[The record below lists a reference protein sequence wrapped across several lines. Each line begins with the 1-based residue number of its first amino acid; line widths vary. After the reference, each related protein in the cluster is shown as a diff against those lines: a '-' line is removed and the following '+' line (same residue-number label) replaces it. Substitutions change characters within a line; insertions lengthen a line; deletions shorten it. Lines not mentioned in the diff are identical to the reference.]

1 MKEDNTE
8 MIRKYEETIKCL
20 TQQLKTAC
28 QERDEARH
36 KIKVLLRKLQPCT
49 PQDTSKKSSI
59 ISTKHCSDHMSCKSC
74 TSSCDLSLA
83 SDRTLESDYVA
94 PSSGDVNMVDKLVC
108 GKPLPQ
114 KGRLLRTVTEAGPLL
129 HTLLAPPLPQWRN
142 PPHFDNDNGKTDD
155 VIPTTSLSLAF
166 HRNSRMASPSLD
178 DVNPGIVHLNHNFT
192 GKKRRVL

>member
-1 MKEDNTE
+1 MMEDNAE
-8 MIRKYEETIKCL
+8 MIRKYEKTIKCL

-36 KIKVLLRKLQPCT
+36 QIKVLLRKLQPCS
-49 PQDTSKKSSI
+49 PQDTNKKSSI
-59 ISTKHCSDHMSCKSC
+59 MSTKHCSDHMSYKSC
-74 TSSCDLSLA
+74 TSHCDLSLA
-83 SDRTLESDYVA
+83 SDRTLEADYVA
-94 PSSGDVNMVDKLVC
+94 PSRDVNMVDKLVC
-108 GKPLPQ
+108 GKPLPP

-129 HTLLAPPLPQWRN
+129 HTLLAPLPQWRN
-142 PPHFDNDNGKTDD
+142 PPPFDNDNGKTDD

-166 HRNSRMASPSLD
+166 HVNSRMSSPSL